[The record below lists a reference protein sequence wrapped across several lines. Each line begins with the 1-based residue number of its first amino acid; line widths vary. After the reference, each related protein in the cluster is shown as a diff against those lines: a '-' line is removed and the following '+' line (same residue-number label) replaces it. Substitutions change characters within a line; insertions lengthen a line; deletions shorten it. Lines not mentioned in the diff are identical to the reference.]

1 MRAPWKGEG
10 MSIRIVDHVNIVS
23 ERLEE
28 TRRFFSQILGLEPG
42 PRPAFAVTGYWL
54 YAGTRAIVHIQVAK
68 GPVGPSNDSA
78 LNHFAFEVSDFD
90 AVLSRLIRHA
100 VPHQVFTVPGT
111 TVRQAFFLD
120 PNGVRIEITEPT
132 DGIAAALAEPAVSQP
147 A

>member
-1 MRAPWKGEG
+1 

-28 TRRFFSQILGLEPG
+28 TRRFFNQILGLEPG
-42 PRPAFAVTGYWL
+42 PRPAFAV
-54 YAGTRAIVHIQVAK
+54 AGSGPRAVVHIQVAK
-68 GPVGPSNDSA
+68 GTVGPSGDSA
-78 LNHFAFEVSDFD
+78 LNHFAFEVTDFD
-90 AVLSRLIRHA
+90 AVLARLSRHA
-100 VPHQVFTVPGT
+100 VAHQVFTVPGT

-132 DGIAAALAEPAVSQP
+132 DGVAAALTGQTVSQP